1 MLAGS
6 EQLYSI
12 DAGGVHRAY
21 GALFLILPRSSW
33 RRESSIWWL
42 GLARRGGVW
51 AKEVTKGPMWVGPGG
66 MLRRLAWPVWSR
78 DSPAAWRQASGKGA
92 Q

>member
-1 MLAGS
+1 M
-6 EQLYSI
+6 
-12 DAGGVHRAY
+12 
-21 GALFLILPRSSW
+21 
-33 RRESSIWWL
+33 
-42 GLARRGGVW
+42 W

-78 DSPAAWRQASGKGA
+78 DSLAAWRQASGKGA